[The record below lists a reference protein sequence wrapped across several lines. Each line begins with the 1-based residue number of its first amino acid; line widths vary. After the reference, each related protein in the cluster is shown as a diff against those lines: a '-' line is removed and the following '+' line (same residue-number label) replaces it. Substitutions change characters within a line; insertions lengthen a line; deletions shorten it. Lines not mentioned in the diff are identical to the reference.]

1 MSKRIR
7 IRALIIVAVTIA
19 CILRFAGVPPSIEGL
34 KKNIRLGL
42 DLQGG
47 TQLVLQVNV
56 DDALKATTDQT
67 IESLRAQMEKSG
79 ITVRQMTRTA
89 VDTFEARGVD
99 ESKSSDFRNLI
110 EGSYSDFDIVSTQ
123 SDVPG

>member
-7 IRALIIVAVTIA
+7 IRSLIIVAVTIA

-42 DLQGG
+42 DLKGG

-56 DDALKATTDQT
+56 DDALKATTNQT
-67 IESLRAQMEKSG
+67 VEALRAQLEKDG
-79 ITVRQMTRTA
+79 VTVAQVIPTA

-99 ESKSSDFRNLI
+99 PAKDSDFRNVI
-110 EGSYSDFDIVSTQ
+110 EGSYTDYD
-123 SDVPG
+123 